1 MALTQEQC
9 LLNFFRKGAAL
20 INSRAG
26 LIQVAALNQSFIV
39 LIFYFGIKLNETA
52 YLNYTV
58 KPHSGFVL
66 VWALQIPWLFPW
78 PFQVFHNFSLA
89 VTFKNF
95 QNFPCFRVFFDF
107 KQFNRH
113 KLWCPP
119 KCMPLALF
127 NYSSLYYC
135 ILHCPCLIICS
146 NWSIK
151 QNFNLPWLS
160 MTENKI
166 PWLFRP
172 GKWNP

>member
-1 MALTQEQC
+1 MKLHIWITQSNLTQGSYSFERFKFRG
-9 LLNFFRKGAAL
+9 FF
-20 INSRAG
+20 
-26 LIQVAALNQSFIV
+26 
-39 LIFYFGIKLNETA
+39 
-52 YLNYTV
+52 
-58 KPHSGFVL
+58 HD
-66 VWALQIPWLFPW
+66 LFK
-78 PFQVFHNFSLA
+78 FSIILGLA

-95 QNFPCFRVFFDF
+95 QNFLCFRVFFDF

-160 MTENKI
+160 TPENKI

>member
-1 MALTQEQC
+1 MKLHIWITQSNLTQGSYSFERLKFC
-9 LLNFFRKGAAL
+9 DFF
-20 INSRAG
+20 
-26 LIQVAALNQSFIV
+26 
-39 LIFYFGIKLNETA
+39 
-52 YLNYTV
+52 
-58 KPHSGFVL
+58 HD
-66 VWALQIPWLFPW
+66 LFK
-78 PFQVFHNFSLA
+78 FSIILGLA

-95 QNFPCFRVFFDF
+95 QNFLCFRVFFDF

-160 MTENKI
+160 TPENKI

>member
-1 MALTQEQC
+1 MKLHIWITQSNLTQGSYSFERFKFRG
-9 LLNFFRKGAAL
+9 FF
-20 INSRAG
+20 
-26 LIQVAALNQSFIV
+26 
-39 LIFYFGIKLNETA
+39 
-52 YLNYTV
+52 
-58 KPHSGFVL
+58 HD
-66 VWALQIPWLFPW
+66 LFK
-78 PFQVFHNFSLA
+78 FSIIIGLA

-95 QNFPCFRVFFDF
+95 QNFPCFRVFFDL

-119 KCMPLALF
+119 KCMRLALF

-151 QNFNLPWLS
+151 QNFNLPWLL
-160 MTENKI
+160 MTENII